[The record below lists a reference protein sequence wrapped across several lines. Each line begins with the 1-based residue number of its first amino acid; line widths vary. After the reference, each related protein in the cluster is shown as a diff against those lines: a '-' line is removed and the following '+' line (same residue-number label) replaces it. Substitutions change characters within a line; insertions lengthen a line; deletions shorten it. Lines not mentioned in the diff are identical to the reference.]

1 MSIAPYKPE
10 KLPIQDVEYG
20 KLISLVGQA
29 NAALARYDGF
39 LQAMLNPG
47 LLLSPLT
54 NQEALL
60 SSRIE
65 GTIATLEE
73 VLEYEAG
80 QEQDETKTNDIQEIF
95 NYRMALRAA
104 KEEVEGGRPI
114 KLSLVLQLHKILM
127 SSVRGKDK
135 TPGEFRK
142 DQNYIG
148 RAGQGIEEATFVPPG
163 PLQLMDHLSKWEW
176 YLNYQDI
183 DPLIQAAIVHAQ
195 FELIHPFKDGNGRIG
210 RLLIP
215 LFLYSKDCLSSP
227 MLYLSSYFELNRDEY
242 IGRLKNISAKQDW
255 IGWVTF
261 FLEAAIGQAK
271 TNTGKVK
278 EIMNLYE
285 EMKKQVQV
293 KTHSQYSALIVDAL
307 FERPTFRVAEFS
319 ERTKINKQTAHDL
332 IRVLN
337 DEGIISIIR
346 EAAGRRGAIYAF
358 SRLVNLAEGRE
369 VFKEDT
375 ILKLN

>member
-1 MSIAPYKPE
+1 MTIVPYIPE
-10 KLPIQDVEYG
+10 TLPIQEIEYG
-20 KLISLVGQA
+20 GLIALVGQA
-29 NAALARYDGF
+29 NAALARYDGL

-104 KEEVEGGRPI
+104 TEEIKDQRPI
-114 KLSLVLQLHKILM
+114 RLGLVLHLHRILM
-127 SSVRGKDK
+127 DSVRGRDK

-148 RAGQGIEEATFVPPG
+148 RTGQTIEEASFVPPN
-163 PLQLMDHLSKWEW
+163 PLQLMDHLLAWEQ
-176 YLNYQDI
+176 YLSYQDI
-183 DPLIQAAIVHAQ
+183 DPLIQSAIVHAQ

-215 LFLYSKDCLSSP
+215 LFLYSKNSLSSP
-227 MLYLSSYFELNRDEY
+227 MLYLSAHFEANRDEY
-242 IGRLKNISAKQDW
+242 IGRLRNISLGRDW
-255 IGWVTF
+255 IGWVSF
-261 FLEAAIGQAK
+261 FLGAIVEQAK
-271 TNTGKVK
+271 INTSKVK
-278 EIMNLYE
+278 DIMKLYD
-285 EMKKQVQV
+285 EMKEQVRS
-293 KTHSQYSALIVDAL
+293 KTHSQYSAHIVDAL
-307 FERPTFRVAEFS
+307 FERPTFQVAEFS
-319 ERTKINKQTAHDL
+319 ERTGIKKQTTTDL
-332 IRVLN
+332 IRTLYNEKV
-337 DEGIISIIR
+337 ITIIR
-346 EAAGRRGAIYAF
+346 EGAGRRGAIYAF
-358 SRLVNLAEGRE
+358 PLLVNLVEGRE
-369 VFKEDT
+369 VFKRKS
-375 ILKLN
+375 LL